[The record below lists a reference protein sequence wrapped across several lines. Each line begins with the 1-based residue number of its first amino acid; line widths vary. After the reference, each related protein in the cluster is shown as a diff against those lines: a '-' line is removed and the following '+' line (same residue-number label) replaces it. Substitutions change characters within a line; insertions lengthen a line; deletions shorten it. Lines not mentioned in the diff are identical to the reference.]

1 MPRSKSEHA
10 LALFKAGLSAAGPI
24 GGIVANLIG
33 EYVQTHTEHSRE
45 RAIELLRS
53 QIKELENRLDPDT
66 VNKDEFAELFKTV
79 YLTIVRTHQEE
90 KLHAATAL
98 IANILLRDGDPEKL
112 SYTELDHHARCID
125 ALSIGAINVLGNVV
139 DIVRQST
146 TGGLEKRSFN
156 ISFDL
161 LQQRMVDTEP
171 SLLMGLLAELN
182 SWNLVH
188 LPGAPTVRTAD
199 YSNYNIE
206 IPPLGIGF
214 VLRLLKPGNPKE

>member
-1 MPRSKSEHA
+1 M
-10 LALFKAGLSAAGPI
+10 
-24 GGIVANLIG
+24 
-33 EYVQTHTEHSRE
+33 
-45 RAIELLRS
+45 
-53 QIKELENRLDPDT
+53 
-66 VNKDEFAELFKTV
+66 NKDEFAELFKTA

-90 KLHAATAL
+90 KLLAVTAL
-98 IANILLRDGDPEKL
+98 IANILLKDGDPEKL

-125 ALSIGAINVLGNVV
+125 ALSIGAIKVLGNVV
-139 DIVRQST
+139 DIVRRST
-146 TGGLEKRSFN
+146 TGALEKRSFN

-161 LQQRMVDTEP
+161 LQHRMTDMEP

-214 VLRLLKPGNPKE
+214 VLHFLKPGNPNE